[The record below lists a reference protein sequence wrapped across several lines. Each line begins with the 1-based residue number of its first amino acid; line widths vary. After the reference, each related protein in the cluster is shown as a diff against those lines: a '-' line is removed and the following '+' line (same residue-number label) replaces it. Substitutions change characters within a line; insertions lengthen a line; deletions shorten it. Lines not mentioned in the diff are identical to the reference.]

1 MPQVSVIVPVYKA
14 ERYLQRCVDSILSQ
28 TLADL
33 EVILVDDGSPDNS
46 PIICDEYSKKDH
58 RVRVIHQKNAGVAA
72 ARNTGLEAAAGEYIA
87 FVDSDDYIAP
97 EMYASMMK
105 IAQKYKC
112 DVVMCDCLKE
122 FSTHSEIYT
131 HNIRPGFYTREQLE
145 KEYYPHLL
153 IMENVEYPATI
164 SNWLCMFKNRVGLS
178 EIRYPVGIRY
188 SEDLLFGALLLR
200 RAESFY
206 YMKGKNLYHYFMND
220 QSATHQY
227 VPDKW
232 RDYKR
237 LHEII
242 RECFENDTRFDFNK
256 QIDLCLLFFVYN
268 AVGDTLSVSE
278 LSRSTR
284 TAKLKEILKDTAVRV
299 MFKRLSVRRLPVST
313 KLKLMTTLYKTG
325 NIQLVMLY
333 NVLRKKGRRSLT

>member
-232 RDYKR
+232 LDYKR
-237 LHEII
+237 LHQKI
-242 RECFENDTRFDFNK
+242 CENFAFDLQFDFTK

-268 AVGDTLSVSE
+268 AVGDVYGVQCLAIRE
-278 LSRSTR
+278 
-284 TAKLKEILKDTAVRV
+284 K
-299 MFKRLSVRRLPVST
+299 VRRIRHILMDDIVRKMFSR
-313 KLKLMTTLYKTG
+313 LKLRQLHIPVKQKVITWCYKHRIGLYA
-325 NIQLVMLY
+325 LVRY
-333 NVLRKKGRRSLT
+333 YH

>member
-28 TLADL
+28 TLEDL

-46 PIICDEYSKKDH
+46 PILCDEYSKKDP

-87 FVDSDDYIAP
+87 FVDSDDYIDP

-122 FSTHSEIYT
+122 FSTHSETYT

-164 SNWLCMFKNRVGLS
+164 SNCLCMFKNRAGLS
-178 EIRYPVGIRY
+178 GIRYAVGIRY

-206 YMKGKNLYHYFMND
+206 YMKGEYLYHYFMND

-237 LHEII
+237 LHQII
-242 RECFENDTRFDFNK
+242 HECFENDTRFDFNK
-256 QIDLCLLFFVYN
+256 QIDFCLLFFVYN
-268 AVGDTLSVSE
+268 AVGDILSVSE
-278 LSRSTR
+278 LDWSTR
-284 TAKLKEILKDTAVRV
+284 TAKLKEILKDAAVRV
-299 MFKRLSVRRLPVST
+299 MFRHLSVRRLPVST

-325 NIQLVMLY
+325 NVQFILLY
-333 NVLRKKGRRSLT
+333 NFLHKKGRRSLT